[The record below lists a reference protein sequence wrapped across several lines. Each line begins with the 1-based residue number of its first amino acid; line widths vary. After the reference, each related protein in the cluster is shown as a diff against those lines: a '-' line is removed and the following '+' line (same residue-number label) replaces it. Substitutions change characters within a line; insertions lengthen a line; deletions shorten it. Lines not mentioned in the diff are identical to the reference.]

1 MTQTAVRPKGAKPLI
16 RFRVRYEN
24 GMLIPEEAVS
34 LSSGNHYIATLQPVS
49 IASVDALTEIALMA
63 QPLGPAD
70 LARNYDTYFK
80 RVLDDETS
88 G

>member
-34 LSSGNHYIATLQPVS
+34 LSSGNHYIATLQPES
-49 IASVDALTEIALMA
+49 TASVDH
-63 QPLGPAD
+63 
-70 LARNYDTYFK
+70 R
-80 RVLDDETS
+80 
-88 G
+88 